1 MGIKQL
7 MSLLQEKAPG
17 CIKKI
22 QLEGLTGYT
31 VACDASM
38 AMYQFLVATQGMNQ
52 VSGLTEMTD
61 KDGNRTG
68 HLVGLLSRTIQF
80 LEHGVRPIWVFDG
93 KAPTLK
99 NGELAK
105 RKKIKDEAKR
115 KAEDAEDVGDLEQ
128 ALKHKVM
135 NTHIS
140 KKMTE
145 DCKKMLRLAGIP
157 VIEAPGEAEA
167 QCAALVKAGKAYAT
181 ATEDMDA
188 LTFATA
194 VLLRGFNN
202 KKEPIYEINFK
213 DMLEELG
220 MTYDQFV
227 DLCILCG
234 CDYLETIEGIG
245 PVTAFKLIKEHKDI
259 EGVIKKLEDDNKKGD
274 KKRKWN
280 VPDPFFYPDARE
292 LFKTPLVIED
302 VSKIEIKWEKPNEEE
317 LTQFLV
323 EEKGFSDVRVS
334 NAIKKLQKV
343 DNKGQQSRLESFFG
357 VSKRKATP
365 VKTEEKSAKKGKG
378 AKAKK

>member
-1 MGIKQL
+1 
-7 MSLLQEKAPG
+7 
-17 CIKKI
+17 
-22 QLEGLTGYT
+22 
-31 VACDASM
+31 
-38 AMYQFLVATQGMNQ
+38 
-52 VSGLTEMTD
+52 
-61 KDGNRTG
+61 
-68 HLVGLLSRTIQF
+68 LSRTIQF